1 MSTEQQPDVTP
12 ASPSD
17 EAESTAPPKTMPSA
31 AVIAAAHPEPAPAP
45 PVAPEAAASAP
56 AGDAHEGENEGDDGE
71 DGEEGEGEG
80 EAKAAGEPGAAAL
93 NPDGT
98 KKKRRRR
105 RRKKKTAE
113 MIAVLNED
121 GTPALN
127 EDGTPKM
134 QHAPRREGAPAD
146 GEHHE
151 GHHEG
156 GPSPQLGQLGP
167 DGQPLPQVHHAGG
180 ERKHDRGDRKKKDQR
195 PHEERER
202 PAFNHGDVVFGKVLE
217 FNDDVIF
224 IDLSGKAKAIFD
236 LRELLITDEDDAQ
249 TPAEEEEHDH
259 ADQAALAATGEAN
272 AVESDLA
279 EPAEASP
286 EGAGIHGTDVS
297 AKTETDASADV
308 EASLAQTTE
317 GGPVTAEA
325 ATVKAPEPA
334 EKPQPQLPRVILEP
348 GAPFVGVVHNDGGR
362 GGLVVLTHHPKRAS
376 RAKPVVSA
384 AFRDKTLVWGIVTG
398 VIKGGI
404 EVDVDG
410 LRGFVPGSHMDLR
423 LGADLHHFVGNRMP
437 FAVTEYG
444 KRGHNIVLSRKSML
458 EETAKENR
466 EEALKKLEIGA
477 TVEGTVR
484 TVVQFGAFVDVGG
497 VEGLVPLSEMSHNRG
512 DTPRDVFKVGEK
524 TTVKILRVDEKGK
537 LWLSHRATI
546 QDPWSAVAEKY
557 APGSKHTGKIA
568 RLQPFGA
575 FIELEPG
582 VDGLIHTA
590 DLSMKRIDHPSEVV
604 KVGDPIDVVVAQ
616 VDPSNHKIGLHPAP
630 TGEAAGETP
639 QRVQI
644 HKVVKVQVVA
654 IEANGLVVRVLGATG
669 RSARGFITGAGTGAP
684 KGAELRKIYPVGK
697 EIEAKI
703 TEIDP
708 RRGDMRLSIKA
719 VNEDSERNAFQ
730 QYRAQV
736 KREAKFGTLADL
748 LKKVN
753 VPKE

>member
-1 MSTEQQPDVTP
+1 MSTEHQTDATP

-17 EAESTAPPKTMPSA
+17 EAESTSPPKTMPSA
-31 AVIAAAHPEPAPAP
+31 DVVIPQ
-45 PVAPEAAASAP
+45 AAASAGTTP
-56 AGDAHEGENEGDDGE
+56 AGDSPAAAGSTPDSAHDSDDGDDG
-71 DGEEGEGEG
+71 DDAEGEG
-80 EAKAAGEPGAAAL
+80 EAKTEGSEAGAVAGDGG
-93 NPDGT
+93 DGT

-105 RRKKKTAE
+105 RRKKKGE
-113 MIAVLNED
+113 PQLNAD
-121 GTPALN
+121 GTPVV
-127 EDGTPKM
+127 PV
-134 QHAPRREGAPAD
+134 EGAPE
-146 GEHHE
+146 GE
-151 GHHEG
+151 
-156 GPSPQLGQLGP
+156 PVLGP
-167 DGQPLPQVHHAGG
+167 DGQPIPRAAHAGG
-180 ERKHDRGDRKKKDQR
+180 ENKNRGDRDRKKKDR
-195 PHEERER
+195 AHEERER

-217 FNDDVIF
+217 FNDDILF

-236 LRELLITDEDDAQ
+236 LRELLITDEDEAQ
-249 TPAEEEEHDH
+249 TPAEDEHEEGAEDPHAKTDESPEAH
-259 ADQAALAATGEAN
+259 ADEADLAA
-272 AVESDLA
+272 
-279 EPAEASP
+279 PAEASP
-286 EGAGIHGTDVS
+286 EGAGVH
-297 AKTETDASADV
+297 ADAPAAEAPAAAATPADV
-308 EASLAQTTE
+308 VAADAQTNE
-317 GGPVTAEA
+317 GGPVASPASPDAGSPDAGSADKPA
-325 ATVKAPEPA
+325 APA
-334 EKPQPQLPRVILEP
+334 QPLLPRVILEP

-376 RAKPVVSA
+376 RAKPAVSA

-398 VIKGGI
+398 VIKGGV

-410 LRGFVPGSHMDLR
+410 LRGFAPGSHMDLR
-423 LGADLHHFVGNRMP
+423 LGADLHHFVGKRMA

-458 EETAKENR
+458 EETAKEHR

-477 TVEGTVR
+477 TVEGIVR

-524 TTVKILRVDEKGK
+524 TTVKIMRVDEKGK

-546 QDPWSAVAEKY
+546 SDPWSAVAEKY

-590 DLSMKRIDHPSEVV
+590 DLSMKRIEHPSEVV

-616 VDPSNHKIGLHPAP
+616 VDPSHHKIGLHPAP
-630 TGEAAGETP
+630 TGEASGETP
-639 QRVQI
+639 QRVQL
-644 HKVVKVQVVA
+644 HKVVKVQVMAV
-654 IEANGLVVRVLGATG
+654 EASGLVVRVLGATG

-697 EIEAKI
+697 ELEAKI

-719 VNEDSERNAFQ
+719 VNEDNERNAFQ

>member
-1 MSTEQQPDVTP
+1 
-12 ASPSD
+12 
-17 EAESTAPPKTMPSA
+17 
-31 AVIAAAHPEPAPAP
+31 
-45 PVAPEAAASAP
+45 
-56 AGDAHEGENEGDDGE
+56 
-71 DGEEGEGEG
+71 
-80 EAKAAGEPGAAAL
+80 
-93 NPDGT
+93 
-98 KKKRRRR
+98 
-105 RRKKKTAE
+105 

-134 QHAPRREGAPAD
+134 QHAPRREVAHAD

-151 GHHEG
+151 GQHEG
-156 GPSPQLGQLGP
+156 GPPPAPQLGP

-180 ERKHDRGDRKKKDQR
+180 ERKHDRGDRKKKDNR

-249 TPAEEEEHDH
+249 APAEEEEHE
-259 ADQAALAATGEAN
+259 ADEAALATTAEAS
-272 AVESDLA
+272 AVESNLA
-279 EPAEASP
+279 EPAEAAP
-286 EGAGIHGTDVS
+286 EGA
-297 AKTETDASADV
+297 TEANVD
-308 EASLAQTTE
+308 ESLAQTSE

-325 ATVKAPEPA
+325 ATVKAPEVAEKAPEVAEKASDVA

-376 RAKPVVSA
+376 RAKPLVSA

-512 DTPRDVFKVGEK
+512 DTPRDVFKVGDK
-524 TTVKILRVDEKGK
+524 TMVKILRVDEKGK

-616 VDPSNHKIGLHPAP
+616 VDPMHHKIGLHPAP
-630 TGEAAGETP
+630 TGEASGETP